1 MYLVMDRTIDDCR
14 ADYSDFD
21 QIISDSEESLE
32 DYFNFTN
39 ECWLEEYRESE

>member
-1 MYLVMDRTIDDCR
+1 MDRTIDDCR
-14 ADYSDFD
+14 TDYSEIFLD

-32 DYFNFTN
+32 DYFDFTN